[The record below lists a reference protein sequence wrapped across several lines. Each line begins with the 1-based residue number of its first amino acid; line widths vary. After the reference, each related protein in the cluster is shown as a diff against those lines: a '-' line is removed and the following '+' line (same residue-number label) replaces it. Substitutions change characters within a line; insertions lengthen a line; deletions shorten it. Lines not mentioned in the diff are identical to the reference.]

1 LLQRSE
7 TYSSSALNELRDRI
21 VPGVQVAY
29 RSRQRIAVLDGARGG
44 SAADTVLRLQA
55 TQKWGRLMSVIQE
68 FREFAMRGNVVDLAV
83 GVIMGASFAPI
94 VSSLVDNIIMPPIG
108 YLMAGVDFSTLAVT
122 LPTPTGDGVGIRY
135 GVFLNAVIKF
145 LITAFAIFLL
155 VKAMNRMKT
164 PAPAAAAPPP
174 TPSEIYL
181 KEIRDALVAK
191 T

>member
-1 LLQRSE
+1 
-7 TYSSSALNELRDRI
+7 
-21 VPGVQVAY
+21 
-29 RSRQRIAVLDGARGG
+29 
-44 SAADTVLRLQA
+44 
-55 TQKWGRLMSVIQE
+55 MSVIQE

-145 LITAFAIFLL
+145 IITAFAIFLL
-155 VKAMNRMKT
+155 VKAMNRMKK
-164 PAPAAAAPPP
+164 PAPAAAVPPP
-174 TPSEIYL
+174 TPTEIYL
-181 KEIRDALVAK
+181 KEISGRAGGEDVTEPELHKSLMMISPGAVTLRGFLHEQLPPPSTQK
-191 T
+191 REQCG